1 MTLMYC
7 NTIGQSL
14 QSPAIYTQG
23 SRGRDGDQ
31 DPGGGYRTLSLHAE
45 KQGKWKA
52 CQDQGLYRVTTVTE
66 WSRLDVTSADHGKNG
81 FSCFDLP
88 TQAVPVMSAV

>member
-1 MTLMYC
+1 MYC
-7 NTIGQSL
+7 HTIGQSL

-45 KQGKWKA
+45 KQGKRKA
-52 CQDQGLYRVTTVTE
+52 CQDQGLYRAITVIE
-66 WSRLDVTSADHGKNG
+66 WSRLEGTSADHGKNG
-81 FSCFDLP
+81 FPSSDLP